1 MDGSRMRRYIFLG
14 LFLILFLLVL
24 RLFYPFLTI
33 FIWSGILYA
42 ILSPLQSFI
51 LRHLGERGERI
62 GARRLVSFFLAVGG
76 VLALILPVTYLLMS
90 LAHQII
96 ELSRTVRISM
106 ITNPTM
112 LDLSPMSPIGG
123 FVFNLTD
130 GLVDLSHLRL
140 GQEISELLYG
150 NGTKLLGLSGVFL
163 QKTFSLLLGI
173 IFLAITLYF
182 LLMDGRQLMRI
193 LIGAIPMERAY
204 TILFIAKLQSSAK
217 DLARGYVFVMLIIAT
232 TMSIVFTIFGIKAAL
247 LFGVLTALSTFVPV
261 AGPALALIP
270 IAAIKAINSGIVPA
284 LVLLGIG
291 IAVVTFTDSVL
302 RPLLLKD
309 RLEMHPLLIL
319 FSILGGIE
327 VFGFNGVVLGP
338 LILILF
344 FTSVG
349 LYHEVYGASDGEDGK
364 SEGERDKAGKGSA
377 TPPSA

>member
-1 MDGSRMRRYIFLG
+1 MDGTRMRRYIFIG
-14 LFLILFLLVL
+14 VFLILLGLVL
-24 RLFYPFLTI
+24 RLFYPFMTI

-51 LRHLGERGERI
+51 LRHLGERGKRA
-62 GARRLVSFFLAVGG
+62 GARRFVSFLLAIGG
-76 VLALILPVTYLLMS
+76 VLAVLLPLTYLAIS

-96 ELSRTVRISM
+96 ELSRTIRVNMLADPS
-106 ITNPTM
+106 M

-130 GLVDLSHLRL
+130 GLVDLSHVKL

-150 NGTKLLGLSGVFL
+150 SGNKLLGLSGVFL
-163 QKTFSLLLGI
+163 QKTFSTLLGI
-173 IFLAITLYF
+173 VFLAITLYF

-193 LIGAIPMERAY
+193 LVGAIPIERDY
-204 TILFIAKLQSSAK
+204 TVLFITKLQSSAK
-217 DLARGYVFVMLIIAT
+217 DLARGYVLVMVIIAT
-232 TMSIVFTIFGIKAAL
+232 VMSIVYTVFRIKAAL
-247 LFGVLTALSTFVPV
+247 LFGVITALSTFVPV
-261 AGPALALIP
+261 AGPALALLP
-270 IAAIKAINSGIVPA
+270 IAAIKAFSSGIVPA
-284 LVLLGIG
+284 VILLGVG
-291 IAVVTFTDSVL
+291 IAVVTVTDSVL

-349 LYHEVYGASDGEDGK
+349 LYHEVYGVADSEDDEDEK
-364 SEGERDKAGKGSA
+364 K
-377 TPPSA
+377 